1 MRVALLTEGGYPYA
15 RGESGSWC
23 ERLLRGLADHEFEIC
38 ALSRTARQHA
48 GPRSALPPNVTLV
61 RTAPLWGPPPAE
73 HRGDGRVP
81 RRLGRRYAEA
91 FAELTAALCGSPHPA
106 RTPAPPA
113 TGGAESGTPVGG
125 AAAAGPADR
134 FGAGLYA
141 LAELAAEHGGLSGW
155 LRSEGALRVLE
166 AACRAPGA
174 PRAVRSA
181 RVTDLLAV
189 VERLERVL
197 RPVSLD
203 WYGATGARAAGRGLA
218 DVALCHAVGGGA
230 AALPGL
236 LARHFHGTPLL
247 VTEHGARLREHYL
260 ISAAH
265 AVAPSAPS
273 APVRALLSAFQARLA
288 HEAYASAALITPG
301 NTHTRRWQE
310 RCGADRGRLR
320 TIYPGMDARPF
331 HEVARESARV
341 AVPVGAAGAAAP
353 GRTPRPERDL
363 PPGGAPRPVGGRAT
377 APTLVWVGA
386 VEPGKDLVGLL
397 HAFAEVRRSVPDA
410 RLRLVATPQRG
421 RTDPEYLAHCRALA
435 AQLFPD
441 EAPDRHAVG
450 ENPVR
455 FEEVGEPAV
464 PTVADAYAAASVA
477 VLSSVTEGF
486 PVQLVESMFCARA
499 TVSTD
504 VGAVC
509 EAIGGTGLVVPPRNP
524 RALAD
529 ACLDLLADPARRERL
544 GGAARAR
551 ALELFT
557 VEQSLAAFRSIYL
570 ELISDSPARWSGPV
584 PAGTGVPFS
593 RPAEAHLPA
602 RLPTAVPSWA
612 DTAIAGGDRRPRH
625 APRAVADA
633 DGNAD
638 TPGAPA
644 IRRGP
649 GTSTTS
655 TSATPPPL
663 PAPVPAVAAAA
674 TAATVAS
681 AAAVGALAG
690 GTGTGPRPPAP
701 GVPRTDRAHPDQ
713 CRSCGPTSHRA

>member
-15 RGESGSWC
+15 RGESGGWC
-23 ERLLRGLADHEFEIC
+23 ERLLRGLRDHDFEIC

-48 GPRSALPPNVTLV
+48 GPRSALPPNVALV
-61 RTAPLWGPPPAE
+61 RTAPLWGPPPDE
-73 HRGDGRVP
+73 HRGDGRVS
-81 RRLGRRYAEA
+81 RRLGRRYADA
-91 FAELTAALCGSPHPA
+91 FAELTAALCGAAPPVPALRPTADVPATAEASPA
-106 RTPAPPA
+106 TDSRSDDDAGAAVGPAP
-113 TGGAESGTPVGG
+113 GGV
-125 AAAAGPADR
+125 ADR
-134 FGAGLYA
+134 FGGGLYA
-141 LAELAAEHGGLSGW
+141 LADLAADHGGLSGW
-155 LRSEGALRVLE
+155 LRSEGAVRVLE

-174 PRAVRSA
+174 PRAVHSA

-203 WYGATGARAAGRGLA
+203 WYGLAAGRTEGGDPGLA
-218 DVALCHAVGGGA
+218 AVELCHAVGGGA

-260 ISAAH
+260 VSAAH

-273 APVRALLSAFQARLA
+273 APVRALLSAFQSRLA
-288 HEAYASAALITPG
+288 HEVYTAAALITPG

-320 TIYPGMDARPF
+320 TVYPGMDARPF
-331 HEVARESARV
+331 HGVARESTRV
-341 AVPVGAAGAAAP
+341 AVPAGAVGAEAAAAPARPERVGAAPRGAATGPA
-353 GRTPRPERDL
+353 
-363 PPGGAPRPVGGRAT
+363 A
-377 APTLVWVGA
+377 TLVWVGV

-397 HAFAEVRRSVPDA
+397 HAFAEVRRSVPDV

-421 RTDPEYLAHCRALA
+421 RTDPEYLAHCRSLA
-435 AQLFPD
+435 AHLFPD
-441 EAPDRHAVG
+441 EASDRHAVG
-450 ENPVR
+450 DNPVR

-464 PTVADAYAAASVA
+464 PTVADAYADASVA

-529 ACLDLLADPARRERL
+529 ACVDLLTDPARRERL

-570 ELISDSPARWSGPV
+570 ELISDSPARWSEAV
-584 PAGTGVPFS
+584 RSAADQPFS

-602 RLPTAVPSWA
+602 RLPASVPSWA
-612 DTAIAGGDRRPRH
+612 RRPIADDDRPSRRATGTEPGDRAPATGGTAPVGPSRPAAGG
-625 APRAVADA
+625 AP
-633 DGNAD
+633 
-638 TPGAPA
+638 
-644 IRRGP
+644 GP
-649 GTSTTS
+649 G
-655 TSATPPPL
+655 
-663 PAPVPAVAAAA
+663 
-674 TAATVAS
+674 
-681 AAAVGALAG
+681 
-690 GTGTGPRPPAP
+690 
-701 GVPRTDRAHPDQ
+701 
-713 CRSCGPTSHRA
+713 

>member
-15 RGESGSWC
+15 RGESGDWC
-23 ERLLRGLADHEFEIC
+23 ERLLRGLGDHEFEVC

-48 GPRSALPPNVTLV
+48 GPRSALPENVTTV
-61 RTAPLWGPPPAE
+61 RSAPLWGPPPAE
-73 HRGDGRVP
+73 HRGDGRVG
-81 RRLGRRYAEA
+81 RRLARRYAEA
-91 FAELTAALCGSPHPA
+91 FAELTAALCGAPHTAAA
-106 RTPAPPA
+106 RPPA
-113 TGGAESGTPVGG
+113 GGLPERDAG
-125 AAAAGPADR
+125 AATAERAADR

-141 LAELAAEHGGLSGW
+141 LADLAADHGGLSAW
-155 LRSEGALRVLE
+155 LRSEGAVRVLE

-174 PRAVRSA
+174 PRAVHSS

-189 VERLERVL
+189 AERLERVL
-197 RPVSLD
+197 RPLQLD
-203 WYGATGARAAGRGLA
+203 WYGLAAPDGDAGLA
-218 DVALCHAVGGGA
+218 AVDLCHAVGGGA

-260 ISAAH
+260 VSAAH

-288 HEAYASAALITPG
+288 HETYAAAALITPG

-320 TIYPGMDARPF
+320 TVYPGMDAGPF
-331 HEVARESARV
+331 REVARESART
-341 AVPVGAAGAAAP
+341 AVPAGAGP
-353 GRTPRPERDL
+353 GRRPERGA
-363 PPGGAPRPVGGRAT
+363 GGAARPLSAGT
-377 APTLVWVGA
+377 PTLVWVGV

-421 RTDPEYLAHCRALA
+421 RSDPEYLAHCRGLA

-455 FEEVGEPAV
+455 FEEVGDPAV
-464 PTVADAYAAASVA
+464 PTVADAYADASVA
-477 VLSSVTEGF
+477 VLSSATEGF

-529 ACLDLLADPARRERL
+529 ACTDLLADPVRRERL

-570 ELISDSPARWSGPV
+570 ELISDSPARWSDTARGET
-584 PAGTGVPFS
+584 ARADAEVPFA

-602 RLPTAVPSWA
+602 RLPAAVPSWA
-612 DTAIAGGDRRPRH
+612 DTAIAGAVRRPRRGSR
-625 APRAVADA
+625 PADA
-633 DGNAD
+633 PAAAEASG
-638 TPGAPA
+638 PAPA
-644 IRRGP
+644 P
-649 GTSTTS
+649 LSSGTG
-655 TSATPPPL
+655 A
-663 PAPVPAVAAAA
+663 APAAAA
-674 TAATVAS
+674 TAAGVAS
-681 AAAVGALAG
+681 AAAVVAGRRPGATG
-690 GTGTGPRPPAP
+690 SGSGGTGPRPPGATGPGFAP
-701 GVPRTDRAHPDQ
+701 PAGRPAPPDPDAGPGPRPGGTGGEQ
-713 CRSCGPTSHRA
+713 